1 MLLPSI
7 PQSRLNCAGDSAC
20 RSMDKP
26 FVHLHNHTEYSL
38 LDGANRIPDMV
49 ARAKSLD
56 MPAIA
61 ISDHG
66 VMFGAMEFAQECQK
80 QGIKPIVGMEA
91 YVAPGGLHNK
101 QGREDSQS
109 FHLLLLA
116 RNEEGYKNLCRLHSV
131 AALDGFYY
139 KPRID
144 HELLR
149 RHSRGLIS
157 SSTCLGSE
165 INQFLLQGEYDKAQ
179 YTAGMYKEIFDEGC
193 YFIELQDHGLSEQK
207 IVNESL
213 LRIARDLNLPLVA
226 TNDAHYLCKS
236 DAEPHDVLLCIGTGS
251 LINDEKRLRFETQE
265 FYVKSRDEM
274 ARLFPDHPEAL
285 ENTMLFANK
294 CELKLE
300 AGRAAM
306 PNPDMPVGAT
316 PATFLRT
323 LAEKGL
329 TDRINHL
336 TDEHWKRLNFELEV
350 VGQTGFE
357 SYFLLVREFTNF
369 SRSQGIMTGVRGS
382 AAGSLVSYA
391 IGITDVDPIEYDLTF
406 ERFLN
411 PERISMPDIDL
422 DFEDARREEVIRWVT
437 EKYGKEHVAQ
447 IVTFGTLGA
456 KAALRDSG
464 RVMGY
469 TPAEVDKLC
478 KLVPTGPGWTIDRA
492 LKESGDF
499 RQAATNDPKVKRL
512 VDTAKTVEG
521 LSRHSGVHAA
531 GIVISK
537 EPLSEHIP
545 LYRSSDGQPVTGYEM
560 GVLEKIGL
568 LKMDFLGL
576 SNLTVLARTI
586 ENIRATHSHLSDE
599 EKKNHPILV
608 GGVEAIPLDD
618 PKSYEMLS
626 RGDTVGVFQLESGG
640 MRRSIIE
647 LKPQNVR
654 ELAAMVALF
663 RPGPMEHISRF
674 VDNKFGRRN
683 PEYWD
688 ERMRPILEETYGV
701 IVYQDQVLKL
711 VQALAGFSL
720 GKADIL
726 RKAMGKKELETMEKM
741 KNEFLQGCAQNSVDS
756 SVAKKVWELLLPFAG
771 YAFNKAHAVCYAIIA
786 AQTAYL
792 KANYSVEYMAALL
805 AVYRSKE
812 DRVTAFIEECRRQGI
827 EVLPPD
833 VNRSF
838 VDFTIENQ
846 GGRKVIRFGL
856 GAIKNVGVGLVRHM
870 IKVRTKTMP
879 GHLYEF
885 CALSR
890 EAGLN
895 KLALES
901 MIRAGALDSIDSNR
915 QKLLTYAEAALV
927 FADRTVREQKTGQD
941 SLFGGGEEVP
951 GLELPTLP
959 QTPHADRATLLSWEK
974 DVMGIYVS
982 DHPLR
987 GFQNILTKVSS
998 HSCQAVAELPD
1009 GTRVKLAGVIA
1020 GLREITT
1027 RRGDRMASL
1036 IIEDFSGQANC
1047 TLFPQAFAKLRSR
1060 IDKDSVV
1067 VLKGFA
1073 KHRQRP
1079 GSNDVE
1085 VEVSVDDV
1093 EQIKYAPT
1101 EAELDP
1107 NVPGSLIVRVERAT
1121 RAELESLRQLIESNP
1136 GEFEVVIQLG
1146 TDRSAQPIIPLQ
1158 RVRADA
1164 QFIKSVKSIVSLCET
1179 ELVSHDQGPHVGE
1192 PAYAGIR

>member
-1 MLLPSI
+1 M
-7 PQSRLNCAGDSAC
+7 G
-20 RSMDKP
+20 RS

-38 LDGANRIPDMV
+38 LDGANRIPEMV
-49 ARAKSLD
+49 ARARSLE
-56 MPAIA
+56 MPALA

-66 VMFGAMEFAQECQK
+66 VMFGAMEFADECAK
-80 QGIKPIVGMEA
+80 QGVKPIIGMEA
-91 YVAPGGLHNK
+91 YVAPGGLLNK
-101 QGREDSQS
+101 QGREEAQS
-109 FHLLLLA
+109 YHLLLLA
-116 RNEEGYKNLCRLHSV
+116 RNEEGYRNLCRLHSV
-131 AALDGFYY
+131 AALEGFYY

-149 RHSRGLIS
+149 KHSKGLIS

-165 INQFLLQGEYDKAQ
+165 INQYLLQGEYDRAQ
-179 YTAGMYKEIFDEGC
+179 YTAGMYKEMFEEGC
-193 YFIELQDHGLSEQK
+193 YFIELQDHGLREQRE
-207 IVNESL
+207 VNESL
-213 LRIARDLNLPLVA
+213 VRIARELSLPLVA

-236 DAEPHDVLLCIGTGS
+236 DAEPHDVLLCIGTSS
-251 LINDEKRLRFETQE
+251 LLSDEKRMRFETQE
-265 FYVKSRDEM
+265 FYVKTADEM
-274 ARLFPDHPEAL
+274 ARLFPEHPEAIENSLRFAELCDLRL
-285 ENTMLFANK
+285 ES
-294 CELKLE
+294 
-300 AGRAAM
+300 GRAAM
-306 PNPDMPVGAT
+306 PDPDMPEGET
-316 PATFLRT
+316 PKTFLRT

-329 TDRINHL
+329 EDRIKSL
-336 TDEHWKRLNFELEV
+336 TDDHWKRLYFELDV

-422 DFEDARREEVIRWVT
+422 DFEDARRDEVIRWVT

-456 KAALRDSG
+456 KAAIRDSA

-469 TPAEVDKLC
+469 MPAEADKLC
-478 KLVPTGPGWTIDRA
+478 KLIPNGPGWTIDRA

-499 RQAATNDPKVKRL
+499 RLAATTDPKVKKL

-545 LYRSSDGQPVTGYEM
+545 LYRSTDGSPVTGYEM

-586 ENIRATHSHLSDE
+586 ENISATHAHLSEE
-599 EKKNHPILV
+599 EKRSHPVIE
-608 GGVEAIPLDD
+608 GGVSAIPLDD
-618 PKSYEMLS
+618 AKTYEMLS

-640 MRRSIIE
+640 MRRSIME

-663 RPGPMEHISRF
+663 RPGPMEHIPRYI
-674 VDNKFGRRN
+674 DNKFGRRQ
-683 PEYWD
+683 PEYLD
-688 ERMRPILEETYGV
+688 ERMRTILEETYGV

-726 RKAMGKKELETMEKM
+726 RKAMGKKNLETMEQM
-741 KNEFLQGCAQNSVDS
+741 QNEFLEGCASNSVDPR
-756 SVAKKVWELLLPFAG
+756 VAKRVWELLLPFAG

-792 KANYSVEYMAALL
+792 KANYPVEYMAALL

-838 VDFTIENQ
+838 VDFTIEHRE
-846 GGRKVIRFGL
+846 GRSAIRFGL
-856 GAIKNVGVGLVRHM
+856 GAIKNVGEGIVRH
-870 IKVRTKTMP
+870 IITVRKKNP
-879 GHLYEF
+879 ASHLFEF
-885 CALSR
+885 CALAR

-895 KLALES
+895 KLSLES
-901 MIRAGALDSIDSNR
+901 MIKAGALDSVDPNR
-915 QKLLTYAEAALV
+915 QKLMDASEMALV
-927 FADRTVREQKTGQD
+927 FADRFVREQKTGQD
-941 SLFGGGEEVP
+941 SLFGDGSDVP
-951 GLELPTLP
+951 ALELPTLP
-959 QTPHADRATLLSWEK
+959 ESSPASRAAVLAWEK
-974 DVMGIYVS
+974 EVMGIYVS

-987 GFQNILTKVSS
+987 GCQRIIAQIATHNCQSVSDLSDGTKV
-998 HSCQAVAELPD
+998 
-1009 GTRVKLAGVIA
+1009 KIAGVIA

-1027 RRGDRMASL
+1027 RKGDRMGTMV
-1036 IIEDFSGQANC
+1036 IEDFTGQAAC
-1047 TLFPQAFAKLRSR
+1047 TVFPQAYAKLKHR
-1060 IDKDSVV
+1060 IDKDSIVAV
-1067 VLKGFA
+1067 RGIA
-1073 KHRQRP
+1073 RHRQRP
-1079 GSNDVE
+1079 GSNDIE

-1093 EQIKYAPT
+1093 EQIEAQPE
-1101 EAELDP
+1101 EAELDRSAT
-1107 NVPGSLIVRVERAT
+1107 GSILVRVHSAT
-1121 RAELESLRQLIESNP
+1121 RGELEELKRLIEANP
-1136 GEFEVVIQLG
+1136 GEFEIVLQIG
-1146 TDRSAQPIIPLQ
+1146 ATPIVPIQ
-1158 RVRADA
+1158 RVSEGAK
-1164 QFIKSVKSIVSLCET
+1164 FLSSIQRTLASCEI
-1179 ELVSHDQGPHVGE
+1179 EVIHHDQAAAMTERVH
-1192 PAYAGIR
+1192 AGVR